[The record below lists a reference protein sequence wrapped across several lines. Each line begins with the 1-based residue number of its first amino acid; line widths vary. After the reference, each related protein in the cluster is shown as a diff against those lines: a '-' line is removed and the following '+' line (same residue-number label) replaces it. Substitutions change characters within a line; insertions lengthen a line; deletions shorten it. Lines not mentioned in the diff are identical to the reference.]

1 LIAGNKRG
9 RVDEHEHKEEGQS
22 GVTPSSESI
31 SANPIQEQANLV
43 ELQTNPEEVEDNA
56 GTSLSSDSAYIE
68 QCDLINHIPQVS
80 EYDLVFF
87 LANTRQNNGN
97 VF

>member
-1 LIAGNKRG
+1 LITGNKRG
-9 RVDEHEHKEEGQS
+9 RVDEHKHKEEGQS

-31 SANPIQEQANLV
+31 LANPIQEQANLV
-43 ELQTNPEEVEDNA
+43 ELQTNPVEVEDNA

-68 QCDLINHIPQVS
+68 QCDLINHIPRVS
-80 EYDLVFF
+80 LYDLTFF
-87 LANTRQNNGN
+87 LANTRQNNRD